1 MLESSL
7 QSENITYRPH
17 AARGCVKLQSKHI
30 RNTYD
35 RYITIIIIYE
45 NCTVRL
51 ASVGLAQA
59 RPNNTITP
67 PIYSTPNLF
76 SDLNIHRTVNAPS
89 NSCTNQKAGLL
100 TKQNLGEEWSRPF
113 CSRPWVGGSKGPK
126 PVVMQG
132 PERVLP

>member
-35 RYITIIIIYE
+35 RYTTIIIIIIYE

-59 RPNNTITP
+59 RPNNTIF
-67 PIYSTPNLF
+67 I
-76 SDLNIHRTVNAPS
+76 I
-89 NSCTNQKAGLL
+89 
-100 TKQNLGEEWSRPF
+100 
-113 CSRPWVGGSKGPK
+113 
-126 PVVMQG
+126 VV
-132 PERVLP
+132 LIKSL

>member
-35 RYITIIIIYE
+35 RYTTIIIIYE

-59 RPNNTITP
+59 RPNYSQAATEAKMFITFYKTREKKKEVLYTFP
-67 PIYSTPNLF
+67 DPSPNPNSIYP
-76 SDLNIHRTVNAPS
+76 
-89 NSCTNQKAGLL
+89 
-100 TKQNLGEEWSRPF
+100 
-113 CSRPWVGGSKGPK
+113 
-126 PVVMQG
+126 
-132 PERVLP
+132 

>member
-1 MLESSL
+1 MPESSL

-35 RYITIIIIYE
+35 RYTTIIIIIIYE

-59 RPNNTITP
+59 RPNQ
-67 PIYSTPNLF
+67 IYMLV
-76 SDLNIHRTVNAPS
+76 SD
-89 NSCTNQKAGLL
+89 G
-100 TKQNLGEEWSRPF
+100 
-113 CSRPWVGGSKGPK
+113 
-126 PVVMQG
+126 
-132 PERVLP
+132 

>member
-17 AARGCVKLQSKHI
+17 AARGCVKLQSKHM

-35 RYITIIIIYE
+35 RYTTIIIIIIYE

-59 RPNNTITP
+59 RPN
-67 PIYSTPNLF
+67 YCNLF
-76 SDLNIHRTVNAPS
+76 TSQSHL
-89 NSCTNQKAGLL
+89 K
-100 TKQNLGEEWSRPF
+100 
-113 CSRPWVGGSKGPK
+113 
-126 PVVMQG
+126 
-132 PERVLP
+132 

>member
-35 RYITIIIIYE
+35 RYMTIIIIIYE

-59 RPNNTITP
+59 RPNYISEKSRCKC
-67 PIYSTPNLF
+67 Y
-76 SDLNIHRTVNAPS
+76 IHV
-89 NSCTNQKAGLL
+89 CK
-100 TKQNLGEEWSRPF
+100 KQA
-113 CSRPWVGGSKGPK
+113 
-126 PVVMQG
+126 
-132 PERVLP
+132 

>member
-35 RYITIIIIYE
+35 RYTTIIIIIIYE

-51 ASVGLAQA
+51 AIIIIIIITSRMRCIVGRA
-59 RPNNTITP
+59 
-67 PIYSTPNLF
+67 
-76 SDLNIHRTVNAPS
+76 
-89 NSCTNQKAGLL
+89 
-100 TKQNLGEEWSRPF
+100 
-113 CSRPWVGGSKGPK
+113 
-126 PVVMQG
+126 
-132 PERVLP
+132 

>member
-35 RYITIIIIYE
+35 RYTTIIIIIIIIIIYE

-59 RPNNTITP
+59 RPNKQKP
-67 PIYSTPNLF
+67 HYCFFNLCYLIKTNAMTSQPCILLYF
-76 SDLNIHRTVNAPS
+76 IVNK
-89 NSCTNQKAGLL
+89 T
-100 TKQNLGEEWSRPF
+100 
-113 CSRPWVGGSKGPK
+113 
-126 PVVMQG
+126 QG
-132 PERVLP
+132 

>member
-1 MLESSL
+1 MPESSL

-35 RYITIIIIYE
+35 RYITTIIIIYE

-59 RPNNTITP
+59 RPNYEHAVFWANK
-67 PIYSTPNLF
+67 LMKF
-76 SDLNIHRTVNAPS
+76 
-89 NSCTNQKAGLL
+89 
-100 TKQNLGEEWSRPF
+100 
-113 CSRPWVGGSKGPK
+113 
-126 PVVMQG
+126 VV
-132 PERVLP
+132 V

>member
-35 RYITIIIIYE
+35 RYTTIIIIIIIIIYE

-59 RPNNTITP
+59 RPNNQ
-67 PIYSTPNLF
+67 
-76 SDLNIHRTVNAPS
+76 
-89 NSCTNQKAGLL
+89 CT
-100 TKQNLGEEWSRPF
+100 
-113 CSRPWVGGSKGPK
+113 
-126 PVVMQG
+126 
-132 PERVLP
+132 

>member
-1 MLESSL
+1 MPESSL

-35 RYITIIIIYE
+35 RYITTIIIIYE

-59 RPNNTITP
+59 RPNN
-67 PIYSTPNLF
+67 
-76 SDLNIHRTVNAPS
+76 
-89 NSCTNQKAGLL
+89 NQRVGRLCRDGADAQYIQYLSKA
-100 TKQNLGEEWSRPF
+100 
-113 CSRPWVGGSKGPK
+113 V
-126 PVVMQG
+126 
-132 PERVLP
+132 